1 VGLARTKAYSG
12 GTTTYTYDA
21 ANQLNLIWNNF
32 GTFTNTYDG
41 AGNVL
46 NRAIPTMSPASFTWD
61 GECRPTRVLGPD
73 VSNAYIYNGNGQ
85 RVQVSTS
92 SSSLNQVWHGENIPL
107 EMNANIVEAAYTLEP
122 TMYGNLISQSTPS
135 DDLYYI
141 FDGLGSTA
149 FLWTGSGQNAGQYYY
164 DAFGNVLDDSRFY
177 ATNAFQYIGRFGY
190 YTETPDLGT
199 YFLRARMYDPT
210 TGRFLSRDPLGME
223 GEDIN
228 LYRYSG
234 NSPNTFFD
242 PSGMKK
248 VCGFYAWLYTGRG
261 IVPPLDVWN
270 YCVDENVYN
279 AALEAAGQVVNC
291 WWKCEIETH
300 KCVAGEILTVVEVV
314 SGVIS
319 LATVRVG
326 KSHANAGQYNPVQR
340 GLQSFRLPATRVQLQ
355 TLIRQQL
362 WDRGYRDA
370 ARAIRGFGRGPVTK
384 LAKGSAVVAAAIEA
398 GISINCGFIEC
409 S

>member
-210 TGRFLSRDPLGME
+210 TGRFLSRDPVGLDG
-223 GEDIN
+223 GDAN
-228 LYRYSG
+228 LYRYVHNNPMRFIDPSG
-234 NSPNTFFD
+234 NSAEPD
-242 PSGMKK
+242 DLKP
-248 VCGFYAWLYTGRG
+248 L
-261 IVPPLDVWN
+261 IVAYERWFAYLKGAPTPICDG
-270 YCVDENVYN
+270 C
-279 AALEAAGQVVNC
+279 
-291 WWKCEIETH
+291 
-300 KCVAGEILTVVEVV
+300 
-314 SGVIS
+314 
-319 LATVRVG
+319 
-326 KSHANAGQYNPVQR
+326 
-340 GLQSFRLPATRVQLQ
+340 LPATYRSYVEQFQAAVKATWILNIGGYYLGRNTCQ
-355 TLIRQQL
+355 RWAFTLDENL
-362 WDRGYRDA
+362 PA
-370 ARAIRGFGRGPVTK
+370 FGLT
-384 LAKGSAVVAAAIEA
+384 
-398 GISINCGFIEC
+398 INCVKSAGTVTYDIRSLKLPRSPQHVVYKLVMCDGATIYADNGAWGGPDHIFFGPDIPTSKGVKPGFVPEE
-409 S
+409 